1 MAKTEFIRAR
11 IEPEL
16 KEHVEKILE
25 QLGIT
30 QTEAIKMF
38 YKQIEL
44 YNGLPFD
51 VKIPNIETKKA
62 ITESF
67 EGKNQEKFNS
77 ADELFK
83 DLDI

>member
-1 MAKTEFIRAR
+1 MAKTAFIRTR

-44 YNGLPFD
+44 YNGLPFE
-51 VKIPNIETKKA
+51 VKIPNTETKKA

-67 EGKNQEKFNS
+67 EGKNQQKFNS
-77 ADELFK
+77 ADELFE

>member
-1 MAKTEFIRAR
+1 MAKTAFIRAR

-30 QTEAIKMF
+30 QTDAIKMF

-44 YNGLPFD
+44 YNGLPFEL
-51 VKIPNIETKKA
+51 KLPNVETQKA
-62 ITESF
+62 ITDSF
-67 EGKNQEKFNS
+67 ENKNQEKFNT
-77 ADELFK
+77 ADELFE
-83 DLDI
+83 DLGI